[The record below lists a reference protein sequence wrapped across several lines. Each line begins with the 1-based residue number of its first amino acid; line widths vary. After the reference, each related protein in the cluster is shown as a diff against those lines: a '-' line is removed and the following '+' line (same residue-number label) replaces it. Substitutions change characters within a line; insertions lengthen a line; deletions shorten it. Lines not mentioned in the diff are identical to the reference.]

1 MGDPR
6 KKIVSPIDVLTSAR
20 DKLDAGWCRK
30 DFARDHEGHRVDPVK
45 KAAAYFD
52 IEGAIV
58 HAAHWSARP
67 PHRPEVAW
75 RLERQLVDLLA
86 SLVCKPGEIDEIG
99 SSYVLEK
106 YNDAKRRKKSEIL
119 KLFDVAIE
127 LIGAEILAEQTRLEN
142 GQEPEA

>member
-1 MGDPR
+1 VGDPR

-58 HAAHWSARP
+58 HAAHWAARP

-75 RLERQLVDLLA
+75 R
-86 SLVCKPGEIDEIG
+86 GG
-99 SSYVLEK
+99 
-106 YNDAKRRKKSEIL
+106 
-119 KLFDVAIE
+119 
-127 LIGAEILAEQTRLEN
+127 
-142 GQEPEA
+142 